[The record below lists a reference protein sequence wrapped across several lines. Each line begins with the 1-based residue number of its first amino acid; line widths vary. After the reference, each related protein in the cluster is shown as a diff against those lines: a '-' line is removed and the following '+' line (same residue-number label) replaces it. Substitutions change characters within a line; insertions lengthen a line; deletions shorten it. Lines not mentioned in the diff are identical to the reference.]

1 MRVRKPRRGRGRG
14 GEGEG
19 VGVVGVRR
27 AMDLGVRG
35 LGAVLVQAVRGGT
48 ASVVDGVDV
57 SEDCVGAIG
66 ALLNIAL
73 QPRTLVVLVG
83 NEQEQNSPCNELQK
97 MPGIFWRIFDD
108 IDRCPTRDQSCQL
121 FLTTT
126 FRRGRKGV
134 GHELVT

>member
-1 MRVRKPRRGRGRG
+1 VRVRKPRRGRGRG

-73 QPRTLVVLVG
+73 QPRTFVVLVG
-83 NEQEQNSPCNELQK
+83 NELQK
-97 MPGIFWRIFDD
+97 MPRIFDD

-126 FRRGRKGV
+126 FRRGRKRV